1 MRTKNRLE
9 EIDKYLHSIPEMG
22 LEEYRTSEFIRKVL
36 KENNIFYEKVANTGT
51 IVYFSGADEKTI
63 AFRADIDAL
72 PIVDNSNHTSPSK
85 NEGFCHACGHSGHA
99 SALLETI
106 LETKELI
113 NSGVKLKKS
122 LLFIFQPGE
131 EGFAG
136 AKLVIRDKNFKKY
149 SKNIECFYA
158 THLRPNIEEG
168 TIALNTGPISSQNIN
183 IKWDIEG
190 KGCHGAY
197 PHKGIDIVV
206 IVSQLIGAYQTI
218 RSRNVHPADMYL
230 FTIGK
235 FFTGSKINGKFKPG
249 GARNIIPNNIEM
261 EGTIRIYDDKYI
273 EISRKRIE
281 KINKGFEEAY
291 GIKINMDFEPKYP
304 PVINDEKLYEEVKC
318 AAEDLEIETFREEK
332 TTGSED
338 FSFYREIAPILMFAT
353 GIMNEKLGHIYPL
366 HSPKFSYSSEGLKN
380 IVKIYLKIIEKKAMY
395 L

>member
-1 MRTKNRLE
+1 MKNKNRLE
-9 EIDKYLHSIPEMG
+9 EIDKSLHSIPEIG
-22 LEEYRTSEFIRKVL
+22 LEEHKTSEFIRKTL
-36 KENNIFYEKVANTGT
+36 EKNNIFYEKVANTGT
-51 IVYFSGADEKTI
+51 LVYFSGHEKKII

-72 PIVDNSNHTSPSK
+72 PIADNSNHVSPSK

-99 SALLETI
+99 SSLIETI
-106 LETKELI
+106 LEIKELI
-113 NSGVKLKKS
+113 DSGMKLKKS

-136 AKLVIRDKNFKKY
+136 AKLVIKDKNFKKY

-158 THLRPNIEEG
+158 THLRPNVDEG
-168 TIALNTGPISSQNIN
+168 TIALNIGPISAQNIN

-218 RSRNVHPADMYL
+218 RSRNVNPSDMYL

-235 FFTGSKINGKFKPG
+235 FLTGSKINGEFKPG

-261 EGTIRIYDDKYI
+261 EGTIRIYDNKYI
-273 EISRKRIE
+273 EISRERIE
-281 KINKGFEEAY
+281 NINKGFEEAY
-291 GIKINMDFEPKYP
+291 GIKINMNFEPKYP
-304 PVINDEKLYEEVKC
+304 PVINDEKLYEDVKL
-318 AAEDLEIETFREEK
+318 AATELKIEIFKEEK
-332 TTGSED
+332 ATGSED
-338 FSFYREIAPILMFAT
+338 FSFYREIAPTLMFAT
-353 GIMNEKLGHIYPL
+353 GIKNEKLGHIYPL
-366 HSPKFSYSSEGLKN
+366 HSPKFSYSSEALKN
-380 IVKIYLKIIEKKAMY
+380 IVKIYLKIIEKKAIY